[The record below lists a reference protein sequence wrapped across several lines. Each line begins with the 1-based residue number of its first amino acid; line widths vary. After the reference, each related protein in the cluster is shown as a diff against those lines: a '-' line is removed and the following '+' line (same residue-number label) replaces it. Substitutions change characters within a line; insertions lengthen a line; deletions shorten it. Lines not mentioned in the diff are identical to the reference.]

1 MAPQP
6 SATREQIMT
15 ALLALLQAA
24 YPFAVVG
31 RRNVTPDTIAKP
43 GQPALILLK
52 QHEFIKN
59 GGLSP
64 QTAVR
69 TMHVLACCYFDAS
82 DNENA
87 VPDAKI
93 NEMTEA
99 IDVALR
105 KPDNF
110 MTGCVTLGG
119 KCQSV
124 KISGQ
129 IDNAPGDQTGKGLAI
144 IPIEIVF

>member
-6 SATREQIMT
+6 SATREQIMA
-15 ALLALLQAA
+15 ALLALLQSA

-31 RRNVTPDTIAKP
+31 RRNVSPDTIAKP

-59 GGLSP
+59 SGLSP
-64 QTAVR
+64 LTAVR
-69 TMHVLACCYFDAS
+69 TMNVLACCYFDAS
-82 DNENA
+82 SDDNA
-87 VPDAKI
+87 VPDAII
-93 NEMTEA
+93 NDMTEA
-99 IDVALR
+99 VDRALR
-105 KPDNF
+105 AVDNH

-124 KISGQ
+124 KIAGQ